1 MPRPPPVIKST
12 WSKTYLLQRNC
23 VSVKTVGLDYII
35 GGMRMSIDKTIDY
48 YFAPQSPWTYLG
60 HSRFAAIAAAAGAT
74 VRVRPI
80 DLGSVFPVSGGLPL
94 GKRAPQRQAYRL
106 VDLARCSRHLGL
118 PLNTKPKFFPVAS
131 DDAARV
137 IIAVDMHDGTEAAMR
152 MCAAVF
158 AAVWV
163 QERNIGDPKVL
174 DSLVVEC
181 GLSPKRAEQS
191 QSQAVQERYEAYTQ
205 EAIDIQVFGAPSYVI
220 DGEIFWGQDRLD
232 FVERA
237 LRQ

>member
-1 MPRPPPVIKST
+1 
-12 WSKTYLLQRNC
+12 
-23 VSVKTVGLDYII
+23 
-35 GGMRMSIDKTIDY
+35 
-48 YFAPQSPWTYLG
+48 
-60 HSRFAAIAAAAGAT
+60 

-80 DLGSVFPVSGGLPL
+80 DMGSVFPVSGGLPL

-106 VDLARCSRHLGL
+106 IDLARFSRHLGL
-118 PLNTKPKFFPVAS
+118 PLNPKPKFFPVAS
-131 DDAARV
+131 DDAARL
-137 IIAVDMHDGTEAAMR
+137 IIAVDINDGTQAAMR
-152 MCAAVF
+152 VCAAVF

-163 QERNIGDPKVL
+163 QERNIGDPNVL
-174 DSLVVEC
+174 EALVAEC
-181 GLSPKRAEQS
+181 GLPPKRAEQS
-191 QSQAVQERYEAYTQ
+191 QSQTVQERYEAYTQ